1 MKGNGQNIGTLF
13 KKLYFYCL
21 PTSGMRTNFINCH
34 KYEFAEIG
42 NNLSWQPRKYT
53 ADPELI
59 KIGDNVII
67 GAGSVIV
74 KDIPSNSV
82 AVGVPCKKVGEFN
95 DFVSRREKLKCS
107 RDEKIIWKEF
117 EKNHKANG

>member
-1 MKGNGQNIGTLF
+1 MKEKVILMN
-13 KKLYFYCL
+13 
-21 PTSGMRTNFINCH
+21 SGGGIS
-34 KYEFAEIG
+34 IG
-42 NNLSWQPRKYT
+42 NNVMIGARVIILP
-53 ADPELI
+53 DV

-67 GAGSVIV
+67 GAGSVVV

-82 AVGVPCKKVGEFN
+82 AVGVPCKRVGEFD